1 MRGGASDPMTASG
14 ESKLEYVL
22 KRDRMVVLAGL
33 GGVTL
38 LAWGYL
44 ALLAAGAGDMSE
56 AMTMAPAGPW
66 SMADFVLMFLMW
78 SVMMVGMM
86 VPSATPMI
94 LLFSVVAR
102 KSRSQGKPFAP
113 VSAFVA
119 GYVAVWG
126 GFSLGA
132 TTLQGILEQWALL
145 SPTMASKSPLLGGLL
160 LIGAGLYQWT
170 PLKNACLKHCRS
182 PLQFITT
189 SWRTGTGGAF
199 RMGVEHGAFCLG
211 CCWVLMGLLFIGGV
225 MNLLWIALIAAFVLV
240 EKVMPRGA
248 QAGRLS
254 GLLLV
259 LAGAYVLA

>member
-1 MRGGASDPMTASG
+1 MSASD
-14 ESKLEYVL
+14 ESKLEFIL
-22 KRDRMVVLAGL
+22 KRDRVAVLAGL
-33 GGVTL
+33 GGVTA

-44 ALLAAGAGDMSE
+44 ALLAVGMGDMSE
-56 AMTMAPAGPW
+56 AVGGAMTMAAAEPW
-66 SMADFVLMFLMW
+66 SAADFVLMFLMW
-78 SVMMVGMM
+78 SVMMLGMM
-86 VPSATPMI
+86 VPSAAPMI
-94 LLFSVVAR
+94 LIFAMVAR
-102 KSRSQGKPFAP
+102 KSRSQGKPFTP

-126 GFSLGA
+126 GFALGA
-132 TTLQGILEQWALL
+132 TMLQGILEQWALL
-145 SPTMASKSPLLGGLL
+145 SPMMVSNSPLLGGGL
-160 LIGAGLYQWT
+160 LIAAGLYQWT
-170 PLKNACLKHCRS
+170 PLKNACLKHCQS

-211 CCWVLMGLLFIGGV
+211 CCWVLMGLLFLGGV